1 VKVGVNIKDTNL
13 LAQILEEAD
22 SAKNIQSI

>member
-13 LAQILEEAD
+13 LAQFLEEAD